1 MGRKRRSFS
10 AQFKAEAAALCKVG
24 DRTIRQVAKDLDL
37 TETALREW
45 VRRADVDAGKGP
57 PGALTTVEREE
68 LTQLRKQV
76 KRLELEREIL
86 KKAAVRS
93 SGHRN
98 TRMVGV
104 LDGSAW
110 TSWPLGSAEAGTL
123 VEMATGR
130 VAQRHRPRPREA
142 RCVGLRRCR
151 GRGRDYAAVE
161 EAA

>member
-76 KRLELEREIL
+76 KRLEMEREIL
-86 KKAAVRS
+86 KKAAAFFAKE
-93 SGHRN
+93 N
-98 TRMVGV
+98 T
-104 LDGSAW
+104 
-110 TSWPLGSAEAGTL
+110 
-123 VEMATGR
+123 
-130 VAQRHRPRPREA
+130 
-142 RCVGLRRCR
+142 
-151 GRGRDYAAVE
+151 
-161 EAA
+161 